1 MAGWGLIGASNIAR
15 QFMINAIDAQPDAEV
30 IGVVSSDPE
39 RAAVYAREQHI
50 PRHYRSLDELLS
62 DPDISCV
69 YISTTNEHHHDQAI
83 AAAKAGK
90 HVLCEKPLALSL
102 ADARE
107 MVDACRAAGVVMATN
122 HHLRNAGLHR
132 RMRELVA
139 DGTIGRVLAVRVFHA
154 VYLPES
160 LQGWRID
167 NPAAGGGV
175 ILDITVHD
183 ADTVRFVLGD
193 DPVEVTAMTATHG
206 MGKSGLADTVM
217 GVMRMK
223 SGPLVQFHDAFTIKH
238 MPTGFEVHG
247 TEGSLVA
254 RNCMTQQPIGE
265 LVLRR
270 GTDEQLIDDFA
281 RDDLYTRSVRNFMA
295 AVNGAGQP
303 SATAEDGLWSLAT
316 ALAAAEAA
324 KTGRIAQVSI
334 SG

>member
-15 QFMINAIDAQPDAEV
+15 QYMINAINTQPDAEV
-30 IGVVSSDPE
+30 LGVVSSSPE
-39 RAAVYAREQHI
+39 RAAVYAGEQQL
-50 PRHYRSLDELLS
+50 PRHFQSLDELLG

-69 YISTTNEHHHDQAI
+69 YISTTNEQHHDQAI
-83 AAAKAGK
+83 AAANAGK
-90 HVLCEKPLALSL
+90 HVLCEKPLALTL
-102 ADARE
+102 ANARE
-107 MVDACRAAGVVMATN
+107 MVDACQRAGVVMATN

-132 RMRELVA
+132 RMRDLVA
-139 DGTIGRVLAVRVFHA
+139 DGSIGRILAVRVFHA

-175 ILDITVHD
+175 VLDITVHD

-193 DPVEVTAMTATHG
+193 DPVEVTAMTASHG
-206 MGKSGLADTVM
+206 MGKGGLADTVM

-238 MPTGFEVHG
+238 VPTGFEVHG
-247 TEGSLVA
+247 TDGSLVA
-254 RNCMTQQPIGE
+254 RNCMTQNPIGE

-270 GTDEQLIDDFA
+270 GTDEQVIDDFE
-281 RDDLYTRSVRNFMA
+281 RSDLYARSVRNFMA
-295 AVNGAGQP
+295 AVNGTGQP

-316 ALAAAEAA
+316 ALATAEAA
-324 KTGRIAQVSI
+324 QTGKTVRVSI
-334 SG
+334 G